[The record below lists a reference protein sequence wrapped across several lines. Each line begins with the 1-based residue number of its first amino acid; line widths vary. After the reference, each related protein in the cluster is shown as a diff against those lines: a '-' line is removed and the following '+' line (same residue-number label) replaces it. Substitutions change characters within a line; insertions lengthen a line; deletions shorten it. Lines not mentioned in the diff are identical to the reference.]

1 MRAGTRAGV
10 LRGARIVAAAAVP
23 VMVLLLDLLSFSQLL
38 FSGPLAESRVAGL
51 SAMLAA
57 YVLGSLVFIA
67 LRRTARVSLSFI
79 GAAAGRAGGPR
90 RGARPGSPTGSRR
103 RSPTSPPRAPRL

>member
-10 LRGARIVAAAAVP
+10 LRGARIVAAAAVT
-23 VMVLLLDLLSFSQLL
+23 VMVLLLDLISFSQLI

-67 LRRTARVSLSFI
+67 LRRTARLGSW
-79 GAAAGRAGGPR
+79 
-90 RGARPGSPTGSRR
+90 RP
-103 RSPTSPPRAPRL
+103 PPRSRSGCGPQA